1 MGRIVQIRA
10 ADDGQ
15 LDSGTEDQDLTEEI
29 PVEDATV
36 DIAGNVSDDTQ
47 EVVVENM
54 ESVAVSAPT
63 GIFMTSSE
71 SSNLPAT
78 VGTGQSP
85 VISEA
90 RQSPVVSVTGQS
102 PVTRDKSDARVTV
115 LTVEGNRITEK
126 GDAMPVTVPE
136 NTQVVENREPQKVH
150 IVSRDSKQ
158 SFTVNLKDTAKPV
171 EAEKQNVVV
180 EMNERGDHAIN
191 IKLEKVVTPG
201 KQQTGA
207 LKDSD
212 PVTMAAVKSILPDDA
227 GTVANVLNEIEVGG
241 EGNSPV
247 KVGETSVEMRD
258 SSMNTTEDLVVNESE
273 LLDDSDDD
281 DDDDD
286 EDGDETIEVATSS
299 LHSELLSRLT
309 ETLTPVVSSQG
320 SGEDKKVVTPR
331 QHYKCNICNRVFYG
345 PNKFKSKFIKIK
357 ENCSQI
363 SRFLIVVK
371 FLSISRDTRNACL

>member
-63 GIFMTSSE
+63 GIFVTSSE
-71 SSNLPAT
+71 PSQLPVTA
-78 VGTGQSP
+78 GTSQSP
-85 VISEA
+85 AISEA
-90 RQSPVVSVTGQS
+90 SQSPVVSVTGQS
-102 PVTRDKSDARVTV
+102 PNTRANPDARVTV

-126 GDAMPVTVPE
+126 GDATPVTVPE
-136 NTQVVENREPQKVH
+136 NKQVLENREPQKVH

-158 SFTVNLKDTAKPV
+158 SFTVNLKETAKPV

-180 EMNERGDHAIN
+180 EMNERGDPAIN

-201 KQQTGA
+201 KQHVGA

-258 SSMNTTEDLVVNESE
+258 SSMNTTGDLVVNESE
-273 LLDDSDDD
+273 LLDDSDAEDD
-281 DDDDD
+281 DDDDEED

-345 PNKFKSKFIKIK
+345 PNKFKSRFI
-357 ENCSQI
+357 
-363 SRFLIVVK
+363 
-371 FLSISRDTRNACL
+371 SISFNLSL